1 MPVPLV
7 EIGRRGRLDLAF
19 SLQHGETVL
28 RHSYCEVPFKIT
40 KVSNSRQAA
49 AHLILMHCT
58 AGLFGGDEIECSIRI
73 ESGARVLLT
82 QQSAT
87 KVHPSGDRPA
97 IQKTTIIVEPGA
109 HLELYLEPVIPFADS
124 IFRQTTSIEVAP
136 GGQVVFWEAFMA
148 GRVGS
153 GESWKFRELSSE
165 TRLRLNNHLSYLDRF
180 RLLANSLA
188 ENTWAMGNH
197 AYVGTGLCVGAS
209 AKILAASLHNAI
221 PTAGIDSPEEHLA
234 IARVTAAR
242 GPDFHR
248 YRETFIELI
257 KAEDRTN

>member
-19 SLQHGETVL
+19 SLQSGETVL
-28 RHSYCEVPFKIT
+28 SHSYCEVPFKIT
-40 KVSNSRQAA
+40 RVLNSRQAA

-58 AGLFGGDEIECSIRI
+58 AGLFGGDEIDCSIRI

-87 KVHPSGDRPA
+87 KVHPSEDRPA
-97 IQKTTIIVEPGA
+97 IQRTSIIVESGA
-109 HLELYLEPVIPFADS
+109 RLEFYLEPVIPFADS

-136 GGQVVFWEAFMA
+136 GGRVAFWEGFMA

-165 TRLRLNNHLSYLDRF
+165 TQVRVNKQLSYLERF
-180 RLLANSLA
+180 RLLPDNHAQ
-188 ENTWAMGNH
+188 NTWTMGNH
-197 AYVGTGLCVGAS
+197 AYVGTGLYVGEDACS
-209 AKILAASLHNAI
+209 LATELHNAMAE
-221 PTAGIDSPEEHLA
+221 TGIDSPAKHLA
-234 IARVTAAR
+234 IARVTALR

-248 YRETFIELI
+248 FRETFIQLI
-257 KAEDRTN
+257 RAEVD